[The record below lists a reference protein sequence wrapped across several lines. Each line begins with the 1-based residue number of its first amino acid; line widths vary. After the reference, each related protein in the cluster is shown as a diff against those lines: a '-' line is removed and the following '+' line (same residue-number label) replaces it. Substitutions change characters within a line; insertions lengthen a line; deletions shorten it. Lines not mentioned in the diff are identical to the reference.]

1 MEQFGLP
8 RGRLRPA
15 VLPGGKA
22 LHLVEALQQEVLQ
35 TVFDDRIAEHVA
47 AVTVGIGRHLKPDRS
62 PLDDAMGRM
71 GDRAFAQGVK
81 ERRFET
87 KSCFGEK
94 VPREGTESHLK
105 IFRPIGEHQ
114 DRAGQQQHHR
124 IAAHMPSVL
133 VDRSIGTAA
142 AAKKNRTSIGTA
154 GVIAEKGEIGFADD
168 KLLFGSSNYRINRR
182 HIFLFSNKSNDYFD
196 NNRTFV
202 PKSTN
207 TVRNIMAQMDL
218 I

>member
-1 MEQFGLP
+1 
-8 RGRLRPA
+8 
-15 VLPGGKA
+15 
-22 LHLVEALQQEVLQ
+22 
-35 TVFDDRIAEHVA
+35 
-47 AVTVGIGRHLKPDRS
+47 
-62 PLDDAMGRM
+62 
-71 GDRAFAQGVK
+71 
-81 ERRFET
+81 
-87 KSCFGEK
+87 
-94 VPREGTESHLK
+94 
-105 IFRPIGEHQ
+105 
-114 DRAGQQQHHR
+114 
-124 IAAHMPSVL
+124 MPSVL